1 MKLVN
6 HITFRLSGIFILI
19 LLVWSVVYFFIQMKE
34 IHDGIDEG
42 LNNLRQE
49 FIYKANHSEG
59 FVSDMERH
67 NPLNIIVEKISYDE
81 AKDFKEIYTDSK
93 VYFITEEEEEEVRM
107 LTTAFFCEQD
117 GQYYRLKFFTS
128 TVESDDL
135 IKNMLILLLALW
147 LSLGLA
153 IAIVIKVVIH
163 RSNKPFYKLLD
174 NLKGFRL
181 DNTRMIELPSTDISE
196 YSELNESVKGLLEE
210 NIRAFTEQKNFIE
223 NASHEIQ
230 TPLTIV
236 ISKMELL
243 MSDRRL
249 RQEQLE
255 EMNVILN
262 SLNRM
267 RRLNSSLLLLS
278 KIRNKQFKEN
288 EKVDMTD
295 VFEEVLDDF
304 RDLIEYKEIEVK
316 EERNSNPIIHI
327 NKDLAYILANNLI
340 KNAVFHN
347 IKGGKIFL
355 TFNAGSII
363 ISNTG
368 AAIGNNVDIFER
380 YVSGNNDS
388 KSSGLGL
395 SIVKSITTI
404 YNIPIRYIYKDNKHV
419 MTLTIA

>member
-59 FVSDMERH
+59 FVSDMEKH

-81 AKDFKEIYTDSK
+81 AKDFKEIYTDSR

-107 LTTAFFCEQD
+107 LTTAFFCEKD

-181 DNTRMIELPSTDISE
+181 DNTRMIELPSTDIYE

-243 MSDRRL
+243 MSDGRL
-249 RQEQLE
+249 GQEQLE

-288 EKVDMTD
+288 EQVDMAN
-295 VFEEVLDDF
+295 VFEEVLGDF
-304 RDLIEYKEIEVK
+304 KDLIEHKEIEVQ
-316 EERNSNPIIHI
+316 EEKNSNPIIHI
-327 NKDLAYILANNLI
+327 NKDLAYILANNLV

-368 AAIGNNVDIFER
+368 AAIGDDMDIFER

-395 SIVKSITTI
+395 SIVKSIATI
-404 YNIPIRYIYKDNKHV
+404 YNIPIHYRYKDNKH
-419 MTLTIA
+419 MITLTLA